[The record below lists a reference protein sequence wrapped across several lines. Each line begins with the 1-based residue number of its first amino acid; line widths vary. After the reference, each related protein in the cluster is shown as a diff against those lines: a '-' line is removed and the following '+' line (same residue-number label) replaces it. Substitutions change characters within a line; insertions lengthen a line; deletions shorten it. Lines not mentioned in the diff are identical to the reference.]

1 MAFGS
6 GLGAPGTKV
15 TAKLDIDSQ
24 LYTYIR
30 QAFTGAMAINLV
42 IALLMSS
49 WAIVGWGA
57 IPLVCGV
64 ACFGI
69 TLILFRYLR
78 NMGDKARL
86 ILGNLWMAG
95 IIGGA
100 VAGLKW
106 GKAIS
111 AGMRIAAEEI
121 GVIFFLPWW
130 VYVIVG
136 IVLVAI
142 STVSW
147 KSALVA
153 LFGSAVGYI
162 WMTTN
167 PRAWAMAWR
176 PLKWLLLPY
185 LWPFI
190 GFACLLALVMAKE
203 MLFPNLE
210 WTLNPV
216 SFEEM
221 REVGLFGLWLP
232 RLLGGPREPPP
243 VAERIVKI
251 EATSDRGKKYA
262 TLPDTDAARNFYRA
276 VKRGEAFSVRTAKK
290 YQVGRITFNNTIR
303 DIFLDR
309 GWAEWRDDDHPEQGI
324 ELNED
329 GWEAIEHIVLTG
341 TTPHPPTG

>member
-15 TAKLDIDSQ
+15 TAKLDISSQ
-24 LYTYIR
+24 LYTYIL
-30 QAFTGAMAINLV
+30 QALTGAMAINLA
-42 IALLMSS
+42 IALLMCS
-49 WAIVGWGA
+49 WAIIGWGA
-57 IPLVCGV
+57 IPLVGFM

-69 TLILFRYLR
+69 TFILFRYLR
-78 NMGDKARL
+78 MGYKARL
-86 ILGNLWMAG
+86 ILGNLWLVG
-95 IIGGA
+95 VIGGT

-111 AGMRIAAEEI
+111 AGMRIIAEEI
-121 GVIFFLPWW
+121 SVILYLPWW

-136 IVLVAI
+136 LVLVAI

-153 LFGSAVGYI
+153 LFGSAIGYI
-162 WMTTN
+162 WITTD
-167 PRAWAMAWR
+167 PRAWAMAWK
-176 PLKWLLLPY
+176 PLKWLVLPY

-210 WTLNPV
+210 WTLKEV

-251 EATSDRGKKYA
+251 EATSEHGKRYA
-262 TLPDTDAARNFYRA
+262 TLPDTDAARDFYRA
-276 VKRGEAFSVRTAKK
+276 VKRGESFSLRTARK
-290 YQVGRITFNNTIR
+290 YQVGRKMFNDDIR
-303 DIFLDR
+303 DVFRERKLAD
-309 GWAEWRDDDHPEQGI
+309 WRNDDYPEQGI

-329 GWEAIEHIVLTG
+329 GWLAIEGLVLTG
-341 TTPHPPTG
+341 TTPHPPTD

>member
-6 GLGAPGTKV
+6 GLGAPGTKIS
-15 TAKLDIDSQ
+15 ARLDIDSQ

-42 IALLMSS
+42 IALLMVS
-49 WAIVGWGA
+49 WVIIGWGA
-57 IPLVCGV
+57 IPLVCFV

-86 ILGNLWMAG
+86 ILGNLWMIG
-95 IIGGA
+95 IVGGSI
-100 VAGLKW
+100 AGLKW
-106 GKAIS
+106 GKALTG
-111 AGMRIAAEEI
+111 GMRLIAKEV

-130 VYVIVG
+130 AYAIAG
-136 IVLVAI
+136 AVAI
-142 STVSW
+142 VIAIKSW
-147 KSALVA
+147 KAALVA
-153 LFGSAVGYI
+153 LFGAAVGYI
-162 WMTTN
+162 WITTD
-167 PRAWAMAWR
+167 PRAWVSAWH

-190 GFACLLALVMAKE
+190 GFALLLAVVMSKE

-210 WTLNPV
+210 WTLDPV

-232 RLLGGPREPPP
+232 RLLGGPREPLP

-251 EATSDRGKKYA
+251 EATGKHDKKFA

-276 VKRGEAFSVRTAKK
+276 VKRGESFSIRTARKNH
-290 YQVGRITFNNTIR
+290 VGREMFNKYIR
-303 DIFLDR
+303 DVFRDR
-309 GWAEWRDDDHPEQGI
+309 SWADWRNEDNPEQGI
-324 ELNED
+324 ELNDD
-329 GWEAIEHIVLTG
+329 GWEAIEGLVLTG
-341 TTPHPPTG
+341 APPMKGE